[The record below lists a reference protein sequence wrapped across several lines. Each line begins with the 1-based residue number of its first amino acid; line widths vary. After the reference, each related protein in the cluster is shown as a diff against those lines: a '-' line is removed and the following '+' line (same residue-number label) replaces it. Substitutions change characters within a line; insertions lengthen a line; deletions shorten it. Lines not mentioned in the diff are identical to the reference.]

1 MLAYHDASGGL
12 GATIRQSDTSNY
24 DEYGRY
30 RPTRRQHE
38 LDEIET
44 SKSRQCLK
52 KTAKFLF
59 SHIGL
64 VGLVVVYAVAGGFL
78 FQLLEER
85 QERLNCQENQGEQIA
100 QITRLKQNLVYYIQN
115 NATPTTTSTT
125 SSDKDNTTIAFT
137 KIRNMLLDYR
147 TFVIRTSTKYRS
159 YGDDCSIVNK
169 WTYANSLLFAITII
183 TTIGYGNIT

>member
-1 MLAYHDASGGL
+1 MLAYHDASAGL
-12 GATIRQSDTSNY
+12 GAIRQSDMSNY
-24 DEYGRY
+24 NGYGQY
-30 RPTRRQHE
+30 RPSRRQHE

-44 SKSRQCLK
+44 SKSRQCLR

-85 QERLNCQENQGEQIA
+85 QERLNCQENRGEQIA
-100 QITRLKQNLVYYIQN
+100 QITRLKQNLVNYIQN
-115 NATPTTTSTT
+115 NATPTASTT

-137 KIRNMLLDYR
+137 KISNMLLDYR

-159 YGDDCSIVNK
+159 YGDDYSIVNK

-183 TTIGYGNIT
+183 TKIGYGNIM